1 VGRALV
7 VAMLARLQSGLLTAA
22 AVLLVLVG
30 AYAAGSRAAKRSAE
44 IQQARERTTTTR
56 KARDV
61 IQILDALDD
70 DTVRQRAD
78 RWVRGS
84 K

>member
-1 VGRALV
+1 
-7 VAMLARLQSGLLTAA
+7 MLAAARARLQSSLLTAT

-30 AYAAGSRAAKRSAE
+30 AYATGSRAAKRSAQ

-56 KARDV
+56 KAREV
-61 IQILDALDD
+61 KQTLDAVDD
-70 DTVRQRAD
+70 DTVRRVAR